1 MDNKIIYEQHNW
13 EQLDTSRL
21 AHKIRKVL
29 ENIPA
34 DVRSIIDIGCGNG
47 VITNELGKKYQ
58 VLGVDRSRRA
68 LEFVNTP
75 KLEASCDAIP
85 VEGPFDMVFSSEL
98 LEHLPDQVFYDTIKE
113 FKRLARKY
121 IFITVPNGENPEKL
135 SIRCPSCGYIF
146 NRPNHLRSFRVQDFE
161 KLFPEYTIIRSFPF
175 GKKVRYYHP
184 LLLNLKRKM
193 SPPTAW
199 IPYYWI
205 PCTDRQAICPRCE
218 HQFFYPWRFHTL
230 AFAVDVVNVL
240 VSPKKPYWLFV
251 LMEKKEAYV

>member
-21 AHKIRKVL
+21 APKILKVL

-68 LEFVNTP
+68 IEFVNTP

-113 FKRLARKY
+113 FKRLAGKY
-121 IFITVPNGENPEKL
+121 IFITVPNGENPDKL

-146 NRPNHLRSFRVQDFE
+146 NRPNHLRSFRVQDFN
-161 KLFPEYTIIRSFPF
+161 KLFPEYTIIRSFTF

-184 LLLNLKRKM
+184 LLLNLKRKI
-193 SPPTAW
+193 SPATAW

-205 PCTDRQAICPRCE
+205 PRTDRHAICPRCE
-218 HQFFYPWRFHTL
+218 HPFFCPWRFHPL
-230 AFAVDVVNVL
+230 AFAVDVANVL

-251 LMEKKEAYV
+251 LMEKKEAHV